1 MAAPALNMQLEN
13 GLDLTYCTNI
23 HPGNGWKEVFAQIRT
38 YAPVVKRR
46 LSPEA
51 PFALG
56 LRLSDEE
63 SRELRQEAALDE
75 FAAFLQE
82 NGLYVALINGFP
94 FGGFHRQK
102 VKEDVFAPDWQTE
115 ERVEY
120 TLRLIA
126 ILNRLLPRGQ
136 DGGVSTIP
144 LSYKRWGADP
154 AVVTRNLL
162 RAVDEMQRIY
172 AETGGL
178 IHLDIEPEP
187 DGMIENTAEVVRYFE
202 DWLFPA
208 GGDAARRHVRLCF
221 DTCHM
226 AVEYEDF
233 EQSINRFA
241 DAGIQ
246 IGRVQISSALRIGLA
261 DGDRAQFGRDLEPFA
276 ESTYLHQV
284 IERREN
290 GPARQ
295 YPDLPAALSHIHEQA
310 AAEWRIHFHVPIFVE
325 RYGEF
330 GSTQPQ
336 IRTALEIMKRR
347 RFSPH
352 LEIETYTW
360 DVLPPAMKQDLAD
373 SIVREYQWVL
383 DAWR

>member
-1 MAAPALNMQLEN
+1 MQLEN

-23 HPGNGWKEVFAQIRT
+23 HPGNGWSEVFAQIRT
-38 YAPVVKRR
+38 YAPAVKQR
-46 LSPEA
+46 LSMDA

-56 LRLSDEE
+56 LRLSDVE
-63 SRELRQEAALDE
+63 SRELAAEAALSE
-75 FAAFLQE
+75 FAAFLE
-82 NGLYVALINGFP
+82 NNGLYVALINGFP
-94 FGGFHRQK
+94 FGGFHRRK

-115 ERVEY
+115 ERLAY
-120 TLRLIA
+120 TLRLID
-126 ILNRLLPRGQ
+126 ILKRLLPPGL

-154 AVVTRNLL
+154 VLVTRNLL
-162 RAVDEMQRIY
+162 RAVEEMRRIHD
-172 AETGGL
+172 ETGAL

-187 DGMIENTAEVVRYFE
+187 DGMIENTAEVVSFFE
-202 DWLFPA
+202 ERLFPA

-233 EQSINRFA
+233 EQSISRFA
-241 DAGIQ
+241 GAGIE
-246 IGRVQISSALRIGLA
+246 IGRVQISSALRVDLA
-261 DGDRAQFGRDLEPFA
+261 DGDRGEFARDLEPFA

-284 IERREN
+284 IERRED
-290 GPARQ
+290 GTARR
-295 YPDLPAALSHIHEQA
+295 YADLSEALPHIRERE

-325 RYGEF
+325 RYGLF
-330 GSTQPQ
+330 GSTQLQ

-347 RFSPH
+347 RFTPH

-360 DVLPPAMKQDLAD
+360 DVLPPALKQDLTD

>member
-1 MAAPALNMQLEN
+1 MQLEN

-23 HPGNGWKEVFAQIRT
+23 HPGNGWNEVFAQIRT
-38 YAPVVKRR
+38 YAPAVKRR
-46 LSPEA
+46 LSTGA

-56 LRLSDEE
+56 LRLSDAE
-63 SRELRQEAALDE
+63 SRELVVESALGE
-75 FAAFLQE
+75 FAAFLEE
-82 NGLYVALINGFP
+82 NGLYVAIINGFP
-94 FGGFHRQK
+94 FGGFHRRK

-115 ERVEY
+115 ERLAY
-120 TLRLIA
+120 TLRLIT
-126 ILNRLLPRGQ
+126 ILKRLLPSGQ

-162 RAVDEMQRIY
+162 RAVDEMQRIH
-172 AETGGL
+172 AESGAL

-187 DGMIENTAEVVRYFE
+187 DGMVENTAEVVRYFE

-208 GGDAARRHVRLCF
+208 GGEAARRHVRLCF

-261 DGDRAQFGRDLEPFA
+261 DGDRGQFERDLEPFA

-284 IERREN
+284 IERRED

-295 YPDLPAALSHIHEQA
+295 YPDLPAALSHIHEPA
-310 AAEWRIHFHVPIFVE
+310 AAEWRIHFHVPIFV
-325 RYGEF
+325 
-330 GSTQPQ
+330 
-336 IRTALEIMKRR
+336 
-347 RFSPH
+347 
-352 LEIETYTW
+352 
-360 DVLPPAMKQDLAD
+360 
-373 SIVREYQWVL
+373 
-383 DAWR
+383 